1 MFQIHVIH
9 KKFQFF
15 IRFKQNKNI
24 DNVTP
29 VNHSFKLRRTF
40 IQPFFFLMTEK
51 GASVG
56 AKGEPIVAL
65 SI

>member
-24 DNVTP
+24 DNVTL

-56 AKGEPIVAL
+56 A
-65 SI
+65 